1 MQKLQLRTKQIRN
14 ICIVAHVDHGKT
26 TLADSLIASN
36 GIISEALAGKVRYL
50 DFHKEE
56 VARMITMKACAIA
69 LLYRSAS
76 AGAVLVNLVDSPGH
90 ADFIGEVEAAV
101 RVLDGCL
108 VVVDVVEGVCIQTH
122 AVLRQAWQ
130 MKLNA
135 VLVLNKLDRLV
146 TQLAMTPMEAYAHI
160 AKVIQQ
166 VNAVQATFLAH
177 DAMARPSRARRTTSK
192 SLTTTSRDPISRH
205 TTAM

>member
-1 MQKLQLRTKQIRN
+1 MSGASTISAEVMQKLQLRTKQIRN

-76 AGAVLVNLVDSPGH
+76 AGATCWSIWSIPRAMQISSARWKRRCGCWT
-90 ADFIGEVEAAV
+90 AASWWSTPWKA
-101 RVLDGCL
+101 CL
-108 VVVDVVEGVCIQTH
+108 HSD
-122 AVLRQAWQ
+122 
-130 MKLNA
+130 
-135 VLVLNKLDRLV
+135 
-146 TQLAMTPMEAYAHI
+146 
-160 AKVIQQ
+160 
-166 VNAVQATFLAH
+166 
-177 DAMARPSRARRTTSK
+177 ARRAAAGVA
-192 SLTTTSRDPISRH
+192 R
-205 TTAM
+205 